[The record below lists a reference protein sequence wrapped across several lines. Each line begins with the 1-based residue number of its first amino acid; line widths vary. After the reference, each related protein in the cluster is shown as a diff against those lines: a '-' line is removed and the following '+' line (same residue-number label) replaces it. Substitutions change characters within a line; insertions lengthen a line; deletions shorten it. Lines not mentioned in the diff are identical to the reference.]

1 MPTARSGNSPGP
13 SRAGEA
19 RATVLLLVDFVNPM
33 DFPGARDMAPSAV
46 RAARC
51 AMALKRRFHAAGW
64 PVIFANDNFGHWDS
78 QFDALI
84 AHCAAAGGAA
94 ARLVHEIR
102 PGAGDLSILKPRHS
116 AFFGTPL
123 DFLLHDLAAQTL
135 VIAGIA
141 ADSCV
146 LFTALDA
153 FVREYRVWV
162 PQDCVAAESP
172 ARRARALQQMRTVAK
187 VWTGLSTT
195 PLRTAVARCAALHR

>member
-1 MPTARSGNSPGP
+1 MASAKTGNAPGP
-13 SRAGEA
+13 SRAGG
-19 RATVLLLVDFVNPM
+19 RCATVLLLVDFVNPM
-33 DFPGARDMAPSAV
+33 DFDGARALAPSAL
-46 RAARC
+46 RAARA
-51 AMALKRRFHAAGW
+51 AMALKRRFARAGW

-94 ARLVHEIR
+94 ARLVRAIAPE
-102 PGAGDLSILKPRHS
+102 PGDLSLLKPRHS

-135 VIAGIA
+135 VITGIA

-162 PQDCVAAESP
+162 PNDCVAAESA
-172 ARRARALQQMRTVAK
+172 ARRASALRQLRTAAK
-187 VWTGLSTT
+187 VWTGPSTT